1 MNPTTISRILADHV
15 PEASYA
21 YCFQLWKQF
30 QFEFKLRKSRVT
42 KVGDFTCYP
51 GKVPRITIN
60 HDIDPYLFLITY
72 VHEVAHLEVHL
83 NHGNRIVSHGRE
95 WKNTFQKLMEPIIN
109 EEVFPPVLLN
119 GLKKHLKNPKA
130 STFSDS
136 HFTKLLR
143 TFDVRQQNVILLS
156 QLPEGSVFGFQGKWF
171 KKGKLRRTRVE
182 CKELKS
188 RHNYLVPADVPIT
201 MAQLSLL

>member
-1 MNPTTISRILADHV
+1 MNSTTISRILTDHV
-15 PEASYA
+15 PEASHA
-21 YCFQLWKQF
+21 YCFQLWKLF

-51 GKVPRITIN
+51 GKVALITVN

-72 VHEVAHLEVHL
+72 IHEVAHLEVHL
-83 NHGNRIVSHGRE
+83 KHGNRIVSHGHE
-95 WKNTFQKLMEPIIN
+95 WKNTFKKLMEPIMN
-109 EEVFPPVLLN
+109 EEVFPSLLLN

-143 TFDVRQQNVILLS
+143 TFDSRQQNVVLLS

-182 CKELKS
+182 CRELKS